1 MIPTLGLEAY
11 LTGLARQHGIHYTKT
26 SNDALVLVAV

>member
-1 MIPTLGLEAY
+1 MIPTLGLEDY

-26 SNDALVLVAV
+26 SNDALELVAV